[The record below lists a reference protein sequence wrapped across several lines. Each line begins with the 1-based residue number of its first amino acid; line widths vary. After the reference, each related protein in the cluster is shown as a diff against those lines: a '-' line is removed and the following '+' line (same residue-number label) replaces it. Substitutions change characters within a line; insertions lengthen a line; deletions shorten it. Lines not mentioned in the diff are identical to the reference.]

1 MFFAYAVV
9 TLEKAYLFIDPEQV
23 DASLKNH
30 LGSQVE
36 IRSYADFT
44 SYLRRLA
51 DELKVSC
58 LSVGHSLC
66 ADASKPSLRLLPQPR
81 FSWEIKPA

>member
-36 IRSYADFT
+36 IRPYADFT

-51 DELKVSC
+51 NELKVSC
-58 LSVGHSLC
+58 SSAVHSMRV
-66 ADASKPSLRLLPQPR
+66 DALRSSPHLLPQSR